1 MPVNKEFKLFLIS
14 FCSFF
19 LPPCSVPMHPKRQ
32 RSTSSPVPDL
42 ILPPSNLEL
51 VQQFVE
57 DDTYSLALEWIPPNP
72 LPPDALG
79 YNVYT
84 NNVLESQVDGAA
96 VSSVLLTHI
105 PRNQASPTTTLC
117 LCLCI
122 CVCPYLGNIYRISGN
137 FCCKENFRPSPS
149 TLKIKVME

>member
-1 MPVNKEFKLFLIS
+1 
-14 FCSFF
+14 
-19 LPPCSVPMHPKRQ
+19 MHPKRQ
-32 RSTSSPVPDL
+32 RSTSSPVPTL
-42 ILPPSNLEL
+42 VLPPTNLEL

-84 NNVLESQVDGAA
+84 NGVLETQVDGAA

-105 PRNQASPTTTLC
+105 PRNQASVPVECFFLQVLHTVL
-117 LCLCI
+117 
-122 CVCPYLGNIYRISGN
+122 CVCVCVCVCVCNVVCDYSVGVRSCLSYGY
-137 FCCKENFRPSPS
+137 CW
-149 TLKIKVME
+149 